1 MTCREFKFEEGK
13 EYKQSGKIK
22 VCENGFHACE
32 RPLDCFAYYSPGES
46 VYHEVELNGE
56 ISKANDDTKIAS
68 RKIKIGA
75 QLNIA
80 GLVKAQFEYVKENT
94 TTENTDPKT
103 ANAGDYGAANAGN
116 RGAANA
122 GDYGAANAGNC
133 GAANAGYLG
142 AANAGDY
149 GAANAGYRG
158 AANAGDYGAANAG
171 DYGAANAGYRGAANA
186 GDYGAANAGDR
197 GAANAGNCGAANAG
211 YLGAANAGNCGA
223 ANAGDRGAANAG
235 NCGAANAGNRGA
247 ANAGNCGAAISRGSS
262 AVGENGVALVR
273 GESSYGNKVKGGIGS
288 ILIFVLEKE
297 GTFEIEDWE
306 AVVVDGKTIKPNTW
320 YKLEHGKIVETEE

>member
-1 MTCREFKFEEGK
+1 MKAYKGFNRDMTCREFKFEEGK
-13 EYKQSGKIK
+13 EYEQGGEIK

-56 ISKANDDTKIAS
+56 ISKADDDTKIAS

-94 TTENTDPKT
+94 TKENTDPKT
-103 ANAGDYGAANAGN
+103 ANAGDYGAANAGY

-122 GDYGAANAGNC
+122 GDFGAANAGDFGAANAGYRGAANAGYRGAANAGDCGAANADDFGAANAGDFGAANAGDC
-133 GAANAGYLG
+133 GAANAGYRG

-171 DYGAANAGYRGAANA
+171 D
-186 GDYGAANAGDR
+186 
-197 GAANAGNCGAANAG
+197 
-211 YLGAANAGNCGA
+211 CGA
-223 ANAGDRGAANAG
+223 ANAGD
-235 NCGAANAGNRGA
+235 
-247 ANAGNCGAAISRGSS
+247 CGAAISRGSS
-262 AVGENGVALVR
+262 SVGEKGVALVR
-273 GESSYGNKVKGGIGS
+273 GESRYGNKVKGGIGS

-297 GTFEIEDWE
+297 GTFEIEDWK
-306 AVVVDGKTIKPNTW
+306 AVIVDGKTIKADTW
-320 YKLEHGKIVETEE
+320 YKLENGEIIEVE

>member
-1 MTCREFKFEEGK
+1 MKAYKGFNRDMTCRGFKFEEGK
-13 EYKQSGKIK
+13 EYEQSGEIK

-32 RPLDCFAYYSPGES
+32 RPLDCFAYYSPVES

-103 ANAGDYGAANAGN
+103 ANAGYRGAANAGDC
-116 RGAANA
+116 GAANA
-122 GDYGAANAGNC
+122 GDYGAANAGYR
-133 GAANAGYLG
+133 GTANAGYC
-142 AANAGDY
+142 

-171 DYGAANAGYRGAANA
+171 DCGAANAGYCGAANAGYRGT
-186 GDYGAANAGDR
+186 
-197 GAANAGNCGAANAG
+197 ANAG
-211 YLGAANAGNCGA
+211 YCGA
-223 ANAGDRGAANAG
+223 ANAGDY
-235 NCGAANAGNRGA
+235 
-247 ANAGNCGAAISRGSS
+247 GAAISRGSS

-273 GESSYGNKVKGGIGS
+273 GGSSYGNKVKGGIGS

-297 GTFEIEDWE
+297 GSFEIEDWE
-306 AVVVDGKTIKPNTW
+306 TVVVDGKTIKPNTW
-320 YKLEHGKIVETEE
+320 YKLENGKIVEAEE

>member
-1 MTCREFKFEEGK
+1 MKAYKGFNRDMTCREFKFEEGK
-13 EYKQSGKIK
+13 EYEQSGEIK

-94 TTENTDPKT
+94 TTENTASKT
-103 ANAGDYGAANAGN
+103 ANAGDRGAANAGNYGAANAGD

-122 GDYGAANAGNC
+122 GDRGAANAGNYGAANAGDR
-133 GAANAGYLG
+133 G

-158 AANAGDYGAANAG
+158 AANAGD
-171 DYGAANAGYRGAANA
+171 
-186 GDYGAANAGDR
+186 
-197 GAANAGNCGAANAG
+197 
-211 YLGAANAGNCGA
+211 
-223 ANAGDRGAANAG
+223 
-235 NCGAANAGNRGA
+235 
-247 ANAGNCGAAISRGSS
+247 CGAAISRGSS

-273 GESSYGNKVKGGIGS
+273 GESGYGNKVKGGIGS

-297 GTFEIEDWE
+297 GTYEIEDWE

>member
-1 MTCREFKFEEGK
+1 MTCRGFKFEEGK
-13 EYKQSGKIK
+13 EYEQSGEIK

-103 ANAGDYGAANAGN
+103 ANAG
-116 RGAANA
+116 
-122 GDYGAANAGNC
+122 
-133 GAANAGYLG
+133 
-142 AANAGDY
+142 
-149 GAANAGYRG
+149 YRG
-158 AANAGDYGAANAG
+158 AANAGD
-171 DYGAANAGYRGAANA
+171 
-186 GDYGAANAGDR
+186 
-197 GAANAGNCGAANAG
+197 
-211 YLGAANAGNCGA
+211 CGA
-223 ANAGDRGAANAG
+223 ANAGDR
-235 NCGAANAGNRGA
+235 
-247 ANAGNCGAAISRGSS
+247 GAAISRGSS

-297 GTFEIEDWE
+297 GSFEIEDWE

-320 YKLEHGKIVETEE
+320 YKLENGKIVEAEE

>member
-1 MTCREFKFEEGK
+1 MKAYKGFNRDMTCREFKFEEGK
-13 EYKQSGKIK
+13 EYEQEGEIK

-122 GDYGAANAGNC
+122 GDC
-133 GAANAGYLG
+133 G

-149 GAANAGYRG
+149 GAANAGNRG
-158 AANAGDYGAANAG
+158 AANASDWGV
-171 DYGAANAGYRGAANA
+171 
-186 GDYGAANAGDR
+186 
-197 GAANAGNCGAANAG
+197 
-211 YLGAANAGNCGA
+211 ANAGNCGA
-223 ANAGDRGAANAG
+223 ANAGD
-235 NCGAANAGNRGA
+235 CGAANAGDCGAANAGYCGAANAGDYGA

-262 AVGENGVALVR
+262 SVGENGVALVR
-273 GESSYGNKVKGGIGS
+273 GESNCGNKAKGGIGS

-297 GTFEIEDWE
+297 GTREIEDWK
-306 AVVVDGKTIKPNTW
+306 AVVVDGKTIKADTW
-320 YKLEHGKIVETEE
+320 YKLENGEVVEVKE